1 MTGGA
6 GAGRWVPAPAPVTTG
21 MSLGDG
27 TRTPP
32 VEADLRQ
39 AIAKGPGDTV
49 GVHLAER
56 LS

>member
-1 MTGGA
+1 
-6 GAGRWVPAPAPVTTG
+6 